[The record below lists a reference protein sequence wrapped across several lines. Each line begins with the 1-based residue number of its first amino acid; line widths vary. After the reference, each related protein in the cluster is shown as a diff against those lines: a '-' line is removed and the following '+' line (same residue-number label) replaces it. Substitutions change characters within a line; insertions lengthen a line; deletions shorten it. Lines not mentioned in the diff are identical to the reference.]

1 MWLIQIADIHNS
13 NNYTLEKIN
22 KISDEMVT
30 SINNYIKAD
39 DLVVFTICGDIL
51 NKGREVG
58 FRETLHFLDL
68 IKEKINSKNIEFV
81 ICPGNHDIVDKN
93 GEKSFKDIDKF
104 IFKVSLDS
112 TIKFEGQSINIKTIK
127 DIDFIIINS
136 SFHLDHTYGK
146 IDLSEL
152 DKILKQSKCNEKIVI
167 LHHHLIPIRE
177 GETSTI
183 VNSYEFF
190 KTLEDKNI
198 LAILHGHQHMKM
210 DMVVGNNLTRII
222 GVGSILADIETNYN
236 NQFNLIQ
243 IEESKITN
251 IIEFKYN
258 MDEMGNGTLG
268 KFIGTKQL

>member
-13 NNYTLEKIN
+13 NKHTLEKID

-30 SINNYIKAD
+30 SINHYIKPD

-51 NKGREVG
+51 NQGQEVG
-58 FRETLHFLDL
+58 FKDTLYFLDL
-68 IKEKINSKNIEFV
+68 IKKYINSNNIEFV
-81 ICPGNHDIVDKN
+81 ICPGNHDIVNNN
-93 GEKSFKDIDKF
+93 GIKSFKDIDKF
-104 IFKVSLDS
+104 IFDVSLDS
-112 TIKFEGQSINIKTIK
+112 KVKFDRQSINIKTINN
-127 DIDFIIINS
+127 IDFIIINS

-146 IDLSEL
+146 IDLKEL
-152 DKILKQSKCNEKIVI
+152 NEILRQSKCNEKIII

-190 KTLEDKNI
+190 KTLENKNI

-222 GVGSILADIETNYN
+222 GVGSILEKIETNFN

-243 IEESKITN
+243 IEEGEIRK

-268 KFIGTKQL
+268 KFIGIEQL